1 MLMLK
6 NQGYDAKVFVVTF
19 RWKDMYCTVCKS
31 ESKYNI
37 HTYIHTHAYTQ
48 RETQAKHENGLLCW
62 QQLFPNPRPWAI
74 LCSQA
79 GYYMATIRGA
89 GAQHLVVSYSG
100 PSVAADCTVSQPGG
114 PPSMTLASHS
124 RVNQEPVIIQWAC
137 IETHSEWKLL

>member
-1 MLMLK
+1 ME
-6 NQGYDAKVFVVTF
+6 
-19 RWKDMYCTVCKS
+19 MYIYV
-31 ESKYNI
+31 Y
-37 HTYIHTHAYTQ
+37 TH
-48 RETQAKHENGLLCW
+48 KHAHRQKPTNKTLGKKENGLLCW

-124 RVNQEPVIIQWAC
+124 RVNQEPAIIQWAC
-137 IETHSEWKLL
+137 IEPHSGWKLSRGRGMMETMLL

>member
-1 MLMLK
+1 
-6 NQGYDAKVFVVTF
+6 
-19 RWKDMYCTVCKS
+19 MY
-31 ESKYNI
+31 
-37 HTYIHTHAYTQ
+37 THIGYTQ
-48 RETQAKHENGLLCW
+48 ACTHRETHTKKNLGQKKKMDFCVGNSF
-62 QQLFPNPRPWAI
+62 FPNPRPWAI

-124 RVNQEPVIIQWAC
+124 RVNQEPAIIQWAC
-137 IETHSEWKLL
+137 MEPHSDWKLL